1 MGNISLFVLASDVN
15 DLNGGALTANFS
27 HLLRDPVQI
36 TLNRP
41 LISNWLRAS
50 HFQRCTAALRT
61 PGNSKKI
68 THSELHRSI
77 GLRLTSIDRNDLYRH
92 NATIDRESLG
102 EFQFRRSVFLP
113 RAMSRRLD
121 SIRRIF
127 LKIVNRIHDVSVTM
141 LPNCITDA
149 ARCSCG
155 LETDYIESGCT
166 CSLWFHS
173 RQSGRD
179 DYRATKGI
187 ENACESRNLNV
198 IEKKSRS
205 TSPSLPPERAK
216 RRAIPKM
223 TSETGYL
230 YSYPISH
237 QIFANFEH

>member
-113 RAMSRRLD
+113 RAMSRFYSTYLPKNRE
-121 SIRRIF
+121 SNSRRICDNATE
-127 LKIVNRIHDVSVTM
+127 LHY
-141 LPNCITDA
+141 
-149 ARCSCG
+149 RCG
-155 LETDYIESGCT
+155 TVQL
-166 CSLWFHS
+166 
-173 RQSGRD
+173 R
-179 DYRATKGI
+179 
-187 ENACESRNLNV
+187 SRNRLHRKWLYV
-198 IEKKSRS
+198 F
-205 TSPSLPPERAK
+205 SLVSLSPER
-216 RRAIPKM
+216 
-223 TSETGYL
+223 TGRL
-230 YSYPISH
+230 SCH
-237 QIFANFEH
+237 